1 MLILYLFQILNPMI
15 FSYSAY
21 HFVHAT
27 SMMHIVYYWI
37 LCAYFLLIQVFVIT
51 GSLRHGVRASE
62 SARLRARCVTALCPP
77 SRTKLLLQTWWICCG
92 LAMSRWQTFKLAQRL
107 LATRELRLGGS
118 GLRPES
124 PDHDRTVTVTHGS
137 VMVQRSQR
145 QVWVTREI
153 LL

>member
-1 MLILYLFQILNPMI
+1 MDTLCI
-15 FSYSAY
+15 FSAYSSFCDYRLA
-21 HFVHAT
+21 A
-27 SMMHIVYYWI
+27 SRCKSLGIRA
-37 LCAYFLLIQVFVIT
+37 LA
-51 GSLRHGVRASE
+51 GSLRDSSMSSE
-62 SARLRARCVTALCPP
+62 SNQVAAADLVDML
-77 SRTKLLLQTWWICCG
+77 WF
-92 LAMSRWQTFKLAQRL
+92 AMSRWQTFKLAQRL